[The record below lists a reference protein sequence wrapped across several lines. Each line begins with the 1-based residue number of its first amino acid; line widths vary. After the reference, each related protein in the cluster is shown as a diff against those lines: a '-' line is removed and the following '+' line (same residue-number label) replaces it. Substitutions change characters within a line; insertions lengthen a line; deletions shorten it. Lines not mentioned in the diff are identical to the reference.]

1 VTWVDFLPGE
11 RFFFPRAQPQG
22 RKFSQGQKIVT
33 RAFKK
38 AGQKMT
44 YFSPK

>member
-1 VTWVDFLPGE
+1 VGRFSSRGKVFLPAGE
-11 RFFFPRAQPQG
+11 AQGKKIFPREENRP
-22 RKFSQGQKIVT
+22 K
-33 RAFKK
+33 AFKK

>member
-1 VTWVDFLPGE
+1 VTWDDFLPGE
-11 RFFFPRAQPQG
+11 KFFFPRAKPKG
-22 RKFSQGQKIVT
+22 RKFSQGKKIVP

-44 YFSPK
+44 YFPPK